1 MMPNSHHAPPQKE
14 IWSIGGGKG
23 GIGKSLIAC
32 NIAII
37 LAQLQKKVLLVD
49 LDLGGAN
56 VHTTL
61 GMEAPEVT
69 LSDFLKRRTEQLRD
83 VVAETGISNLQ
94 IISGARDFLDAANPL
109 HGQKSRL
116 LRHLGQVDA
125 DYLILDLGAGT
136 SFNVLDFFL
145 FSNHGALVVLPEP
158 TSIENVYRFIKSAF
172 YRKFRNVVENR
183 ALKEVV
189 DAAKD
194 QKNALGLQTPHDLLQ
209 CIKDMEPEAGRQ
221 LEAEMKKFKPK
232 LILNQVRSPED
243 VRIGFSMRSAARI
256 YFGIDLEYP
265 GYVEYD
271 DCVWQSIRR
280 RRPLAL
286 EYPNSRPRHSL
297 ERIVHNLLGHQQ
309 LENPMP

>member
-1 MMPNSHHAPPQKE
+1 MTASNQSALQQKE

-37 LAQLQKKVLLVD
+37 LSRLNKKVLLVD
-49 LDLGGAN
+49 ADLGGAN

-61 GMEAPEVT
+61 GLETPEVT
-69 LSDFLKRRTEQLRD
+69 LSDFIKRRTENLNEVITD
-83 VVAETGISNLQ
+83 TGISNLQ
-94 IISGARDFLDAANPL
+94 IISGARDFLDAANPV
-109 HGQKSRL
+109 HGQKDRL
-116 LRHLGQVDA
+116 LRHLGKIEA
-125 DYLILDLGAGT
+125 DYIILDLGAGT

-145 FSNHGALVVLPEP
+145 FSDHGLLVVLPEP

-172 YRKFRNVVENR
+172 YRKFRATVENH

-189 DAAKD
+189 EAAKD
-194 QKNALGLQTPHDLLQ
+194 QKNTLGLKTPHDLLQ
-209 CIKDMEPEAGRQ
+209 CIKGMEPEAGRR
-221 LEAEMKKFKPK
+221 LEAEIKTFKPK
-232 LILNQVRSPED
+232 LIINQVRSRED
-243 VRIGFSMRSAARI
+243 IRLGFSMRSAAKL

-265 GYVEYD
+265 GYIEYD

-286 EYPNSRPRHSL
+286 EHPDSRPHRSL
-297 ERIVHNLLGHQQ
+297 EHIVQNLLLCRQ
-309 LENPMP
+309 LESPFA